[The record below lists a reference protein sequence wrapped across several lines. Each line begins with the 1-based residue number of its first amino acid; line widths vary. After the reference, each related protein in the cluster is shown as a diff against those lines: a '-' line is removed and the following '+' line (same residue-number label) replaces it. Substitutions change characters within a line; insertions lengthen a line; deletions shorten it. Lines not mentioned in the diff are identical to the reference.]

1 MDEQRAP
8 TPRADATPPI
18 DLRHALDVP
27 HFESSILIGLDER
40 LREDALS
47 AGNYE
52 AALVKHLRRSLATSS
67 VQLPTVPEAIV
78 RLDKLLRDPDCS
90 IVQVADAVRAEPAI
104 ATKVVGFANS
114 SYYAG
119 FPRTASVEGA
129 IARLGMRETKNIVQ
143 AVAFGSRLLRV
154 PGWEREVDLLYRRS
168 ITAASAARALADQR
182 RGDADEAFMAGLIHD
197 IGRSVLLSTVGE
209 FERTLGRRGA
219 LERTFVQHL
228 ADGIHAD
235 LSALVAEAWNA
246 SLTLVVGVRYHH
258 APEVVA
264 PGEGRQ
270 LAHLLQLAD
279 DLAAFLVDREAHER
293 GLDEAVPADHRAAV
307 GEVDLARVIS
317 QIRRDAAGFDIELA
331 SERPARR

>member
-1 MDEQRAP
+1 MDEHRAP
-8 TPRADATPPI
+8 THRPDAPPPI
-18 DLRHALDVP
+18 DLRHALEVP

-47 AGNYE
+47 GGTYE

-67 VQLPTVPEAIV
+67 VQLPTIPEAIV

-90 IVQVADAVRAEPAI
+90 IAQVADAVRAEPAI

-119 FPRTASVEGA
+119 FPRTSSVEGA

-154 PGWEREVDLLYRRS
+154 PGWEREIDLLYRRS
-168 ITAASAARALADQR
+168 ITAACAARALADQQR
-182 RGDADEAFMAGLIHD
+182 RDPDEAFMAGLIHD

-219 LERTFVQHL
+219 LDRAFVQQL
-228 ADGIHAD
+228 ADGVHAD
-235 LSALVAEAWNA
+235 LSALVAEAWNS
-246 SLTLVVGVRYHH
+246 SLSTVVGVRYHH

-270 LAHLLQLAD
+270 LAELLALAD
-279 DLAAFLVDREAHER
+279 DLAAFLVDRDLHDR
-293 GLDEAVPADHRAAV
+293 GLDEAVPAAHRVAV
-307 GEVDLARVIS
+307 GEVDLTRAIA

-331 SERPARR
+331 RERPGRR